1 MICHWHPASSP
12 RRVQGVH
19 GCDLFAKCKMKR
31 RGYQSASVL
40 CTAVGVKSAYLS
52 HFILCRLHSIRWSR
66 DVNYK
71 VRIAMVM
78 CQRVVIGGISRG
90 TRVDKKDTCH
100 WMAEKEKKGG
110 LLVQK
115 DRLRAV
121 KSYIK
126 TEK

>member
-1 MICHWHPASSP
+1 
-12 RRVQGVH
+12 
-19 GCDLFAKCKMKR
+19 
-31 RGYQSASVL
+31 
-40 CTAVGVKSAYLS
+40 
-52 HFILCRLHSIRWSR
+52 
-66 DVNYK
+66 
-71 VRIAMVM
+71 MVM

-90 TRVDKKDTCH
+90 TGVDKKDTCH

-110 LLVQK
+110 LLAQK